1 MFGYLGLILNTLG
14 GVVYTYVKYM
24 EKGRRASKHEVNG
37 NRKFSLD
44 ETNKKLDHVVYVAL
58 LTSSCRKPS

>member
-44 ETNKKLDHVVYVAL
+44 ETNKKLY
-58 LTSSCRKPS
+58 CIC